1 MEGDMTTKLSL
12 IAASLAVAIGLFGV
26 KVLIAP
32 PTSEA
37 ALTNS
42 ISVEQLALSAPKDL
56 REFDAEYQRHTG
68 VLDTL
73 RVP

>member
-1 MEGDMTTKLSL
+1 MKTKLSL

-26 KVLIAP
+26 KVLFAP
-32 PTSEA
+32 PISEA
-37 ALTNS
+37 ALTSS
-42 ISVEQLALSAPKDL
+42 IPVEQLALNASKDL
-56 REFDAEYQRHTG
+56 REFDADYQRHTG